1 MTKHLSANL
10 QSHLR
15 TISVNKTSRHAV
27 SAARFP
33 AKPPFSCCFH
43 PHRLSTKPRHE
54 GSQNMLPRRILAIIV
69 FFFFL
74 VLQQQANVNLM
85 LCCLLFMQ
93 NLRAQNVLL
102 TRFIRRQRN
111 RYRRRAPYYWTL
123 PRPVESWFEIH
134 YTDRTIPGD
143 YFQDSATYHLSNHFR
158 NKTPSLLF
166 SKICLSLACS
176 RGS

>member
-10 QSHLR
+10 VALENNICKQNITPCCER
-15 TISVNKTSRHAV
+15 RAISRKAS
-27 SAARFP
+27 FQLL
-33 AKPPFSCCFH
+33 FS
-43 PHRLSTKPRHE
+43 STKPRHE

-74 VLQQQANVNLM
+74 VLQQQADVNLM

-102 TRFIRRQRN
+102 TRFIRRQLN

-123 PRPVESWFEIH
+123 PRPVESWFAIH

-143 YFQDSATYHLSNHFR
+143 YFQDSAT
-158 NKTPSLLF
+158 
-166 SKICLSLACS
+166 
-176 RGS
+176 